1 VAGGFLVCAAIRP
14 PRFWTRCG
22 SAPQRREWRGVYRLR
37 EDILR
42 LVQTAID
49 NVNAQCDDG
58 VRLEKTPDT
67 DLLGSD
73 QGVNSLTFVNLIV
86 AIENEILNRLG
97 KSVVLVD
104 EDSMALQEQPF
115 RTVGTLADYVE
126 KIIVAQ

>member
-1 VAGGFLVCAAIRP
+1 M
-14 PRFWTRCG
+14 
-22 SAPQRREWRGVYRLR
+22 R

-42 LVQTAID
+42 LVYTAID

-58 VRLEKTPDT
+58 VRLEKTPDAH
-67 DLLGSD
+67 LVGSD
-73 QGVNSLTFVNLIV
+73 PGVTSLTFVNLIV
-86 AIENEILNRLG
+86 AIENEIQNCLG

-126 KIIVAQ
+126 KIIDRQ

>member
-1 VAGGFLVCAAIRP
+1 
-14 PRFWTRCG
+14 
-22 SAPQRREWRGVYRLR
+22 LR